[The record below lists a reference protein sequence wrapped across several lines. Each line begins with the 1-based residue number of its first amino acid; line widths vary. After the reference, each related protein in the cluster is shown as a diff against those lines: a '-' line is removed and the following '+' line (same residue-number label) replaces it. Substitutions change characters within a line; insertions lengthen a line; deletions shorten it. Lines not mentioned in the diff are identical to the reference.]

1 MIGLKKPNSLNLWE
15 QKRKNQRKYPHI
27 KERNKEEKIDT
38 KTRNNGI

>member
-27 KERNKEEKIDT
+27 KERNKEENYQAYREKDE
-38 KTRNNGI
+38 